1 VIDPRARE
9 FLLTGTRTGKLAVV
23 RANGQPHVTPIWFLI
38 DDDGTLIFTTWS
50 KSVKGRTLTRTKA
63 FTLCVDD
70 QTPPYSYVM
79 LECQVRS
86 IDDQDPGLRE
96 WATRIGGR
104 YMGADQAEGYGQR
117 NSVPG
122 EYLVRADITKI
133 VAQYEI
139 AT

>member
-1 VIDPRARE
+1 MDSRVRA
-9 FLLTGTRTGKLAVV
+9 FLLAGTRTGKLGVV
-23 RANGQPHVTPIWFLI
+23 RASGLPHVTPVWFLL
-38 DDDGTLIFTTWS
+38 DDDDTLVLTTWS
-50 KSVKGRTLTRTKA
+50 KSVKGRTLARTRA

-79 LECQVRS
+79 LECRVRS

-104 YMGADQAEGYGQR
+104 YMGAERAEEYGRR

-122 EYLVRADITKI
+122 EYLVRAEVTKV
-133 VAQYEI
+133 VAQFDI
-139 AT
+139 AN